1 MINKKVLFIGIGF
14 YDYEDSIISEFNKLN
29 YDVDYFCEVPK
40 NTINLRYYSRLKN
53 EKKITEINKLHNLKI
68 IQESGS
74 NYDLVFIIKCENIT
88 LDTLNSLREKNQKAN
103 FVLYLWDSIQRIKN
117 VESKFIAFDKV
128 FSFDRLDCLNNSKL
142 IFNPLFYRDEYIKNN
157 KEDEYIFDVYH
168 LGWYHSDR
176 LHIIKNIATYC
187 NKNNLKYKFLLFTG
201 FFSFLIQFLIG
212 GELRTSLK
220 YLIFKPLSSLTN
232 RRNILCSKVVLDI
245 AHPDQSGLT
254 MRTIELIGMQK
265 KIITTNKDITNYDF
279 YHPNNIMYIDRNNVV
294 IDKYFFQKPYDNIP
308 ESILTKYHINNWLC
322 KMIDK

>member
-1 MINKKVLFIGIGF
+1 MVNKKVLFIGIGF
-14 YDYEDSIISEFNKLN
+14 YDYEYSIISEFNKLN
-29 YDVDYFCEVPK
+29 YDVDYFCEVPQ
-40 NTINLRYYSRLKN
+40 NTIKFRYYSRLKN
-53 EKKITEINKLHNLKI
+53 EKKITEINKFHNLKI

-88 LDTLNSLREKNQKAN
+88 LDTLNFLRKKNPKAN

-128 FSFDRLDCLNNSKL
+128 YSFDRLDCLNNSKL
-142 IFNPLFYRDEYIKNN
+142 LFNPLFYREEYRKNN
-157 KEDEYIFDVYH
+157 KEDEYIYDVYH

-176 LHIIKNIATYC
+176 LHIIKNFAVYC
-187 NKNNLKYKFLLFTG
+187 NNNNLKYKFLLFTG
-201 FFSFLIQFLIG
+201 FFSFLIQFIIG

-232 RRNILCSKVVLDI
+232 RRNILCSKVILDI

-265 KIITTNKDITNYDF
+265 KIITTNKDIINYDF
-279 YHPNNIMYIDRNNVV
+279 YHPDNIFIMDRESTFIDRNF
-294 IDKYFFQKPYDNIP
+294 IDSDYVPLSFDLINRY
-308 ESILTKYHINNWLC
+308 SINQWL
-322 KMIDK
+322 KRML

>member
-53 EKKITEINKLHNLKI
+53 EKKITEINKFHNLKI

-88 LDTLNSLREKNQKAN
+88 LDTLNFLRKKNPKAN

-117 VESKFIAFDKV
+117 VESKFIVFDKV

-142 IFNPLFYRDEYIKNN
+142 VFNPLFYRDEYRKNN
-157 KEDEYIFDVYH
+157 KEDEYDYDVYH

-176 LHIIKNIATYC
+176 LHIIKNIAKYC
-187 NKNNLKYKFLLFTG
+187 NNNNLKYKFLLFTG
-201 FFSFLIQFLIG
+201 FFSFLIQFIIG

-232 RRNILCSKVVLDI
+232 QKNILCSKVVLDI

-265 KIITTNKDITNYDF
+265 KIITTNKDIINYDF
-279 YHPNNIMYIDRNNVV
+279 YHPDNIFIMDRESNFIDRNF
-294 IDKYFFQKPYDNIP
+294 IDSDYVPLSFDLINRY
-308 ESILTKYHINNWLC
+308 SINQWL
-322 KMIDK
+322 KRMI

>member
-1 MINKKVLFIGIGF
+1 MSKKKVLFIGIGF

-40 NTINLRYYSRLKN
+40 NTIKLRYYLKLKK
-53 EKKITEINKLHNLKI
+53 EKKITEINKFHNLKI

-88 LDTLNSLREKNQKAN
+88 LDTLNFLRKKNPKAN

-128 FSFDRLDCLNNSKL
+128 YSFDRLDCLNNSKL
-142 IFNPLFYRDEYIKNN
+142 FFNPLFYREEYRKNNKKDEYI
-157 KEDEYIFDVYH
+157 YDVYH

-176 LHIIKNIATYC
+176 LHIIKNFAIYC
-187 NKNNLKYKFLLFTG
+187 NNNNLKYKFLLFTG
-201 FFSFLIQFLIG
+201 FLNFLIQFIIG
-212 GELRTSLK
+212 GELRTSFK

-265 KIITTNKDITNYDF
+265 KIITTNKDIINYDF
-279 YHPNNIMYIDRNNVV
+279 YHPDNILIMDRESTFIDRNF
-294 IDKYFFQKPYDNIP
+294 IDSDYVPLSFDLINRY
-308 ESILTKYHINNWLC
+308 SINQWL
-322 KMIDK
+322 KRML